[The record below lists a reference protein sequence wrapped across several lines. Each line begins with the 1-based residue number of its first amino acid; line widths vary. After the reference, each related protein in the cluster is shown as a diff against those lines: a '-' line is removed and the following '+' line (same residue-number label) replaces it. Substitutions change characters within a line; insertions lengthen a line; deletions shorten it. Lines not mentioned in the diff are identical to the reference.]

1 MNIILLAPP
10 GAGKGTQA
18 KVLSERHDI
27 PHVEMGQ
34 IIRTA
39 IKEETPAGKKAK
51 EYVDS
56 GKLVPDD
63 VVVDLIQERIEQ
75 PDCRDGFILDGF
87 PRTLPQAES
96 FEAMAADN
104 DIDLDA
110 VVNLDVSDEEVKSRL
125 LDRGR
130 DDDTPEAIEQ
140 RLEEYRN
147 KTAPLI
153 DFYQEEDLLVK
164 IDGEQSIDDVTESIQ
179 DRLSEVVEQV

>member
-1 MNIILLAPP
+1 MNIIMLAPP

-18 KVLSERHDI
+18 EILSEQHDI
-27 PHVEMGQ
+27 PHIEMGQ

-39 IKEETPAGKKAK
+39 ISEETPAGKKAK

-63 VVVDLIQERIEQ
+63 VVVDLIRERLEK
-75 PDCRDGFILDGF
+75 PDCQDGFILDGF

-104 DIDLDA
+104 DIELDA
-110 VVNLDVSDEEVKSRL
+110 VVYLDVSDEEVESRL
-125 LDRGR
+125 LERGR

-153 DFYQEEDLLVK
+153 DFYGEDDLLVE
-164 IDGEQSIDDVTESIQ
+164 IDGEQSIEAVTESIEA
-179 DRLSEVVEQV
+179 RLERIS